1 MPKPANKKEQPMD
14 RQTLSNKIKTACNIM
29 RQKGKLIPLQY
40 VEQLSWLLF
49 LKLFDNLEEQ
59 KKLLNPDYEP
69 IFKPKFQWHNWA
81 NKLTGED
88 FQKFIDLELIPYFA
102 SLTGTPQKAK
112 IASIFKEIRNYM
124 KSGYALAELIELIDE
139 IDFSKPEDSQILSIV
154 YEDLLLYTAG
164 QKGGGA
170 GEFYTPRPIIRFMIK
185 IIQPE
190 IGDKIL
196 DPFCGSAGFLVES
209 YMALR
214 NKAKTLPDHKTLQEE
229 TFYGQEA
236 KGFPYLVGL
245 MNCMLHGIES
255 PNIAFLELGT
265 FAEDI
270 RSIPDNRRVEVIL
283 TNPPFGGEEDK
294 KLLSNFP
301 IKTSDT
307 ELAGL
312 FYCMRKLK
320 VKGKCGIVQPEG
332 ILFRTSG
339 AYLQA
344 KKELLQN
351 FNLHT
356 IISLPPGVFANV
368 SPKGGT
374 GPKTNLLFFEKGI
387 PTKEIWYYELTS
399 PNGKTY
405 TKNNPIKD
413 EHLEDA
419 YRKWQKREVSENSW
433 IEKVEDLINREYDL
447 SAKNPNKAKGII
459 YRKPEELL
467 SSVLKKEKE
476 IEEALIS
483 TKKLMGLG

>member
-1 MPKPANKKEQPMD
+1 MD
-14 RQTLSNKIKTACNIM
+14 RQVLSNIIKSACNIM

-59 KKLLNPDYEP
+59 KKLLKPDYEP
-69 IFKPKFQWHNWA
+69 LFKQKYQWHNWS
-81 NKLTGED
+81 KKYTGDELK
-88 FQKFIDLELIPYFA
+88 KFINDDLLPGLS

-112 IASIFKEIRNYM
+112 IGSIFLEISNYM
-124 KSGYALAELIELIDE
+124 KSGYALAELVQLLDT
-139 IDFSKPEDSQILSIV
+139 IDFTKSEDSQILSIV
-154 YEDLLLYTAG
+154 YEDLLMYTAG
-164 QKGGGA
+164 QQGGGA
-170 GEFYTPRPIIRFMIK
+170 GEFYTPRPIVRFMINV
-185 IIQPE
+185 IQPK

-209 YMALR
+209 FKFLR
-214 NKAKTLPDHKTLQEE
+214 DKAKTLKEHNILQGE

-236 KGFPYLVGL
+236 KGFPYLVGT

-255 PNIAFLELGT
+255 PNLSFLELGT

-270 RSIPDNRRVEVIL
+270 RSIPDDRRVEVIL

-294 KLLSNFP
+294 KLLANFP
-301 IKTSDT
+301 IKTGDT

-320 VKGKCGIVQPEG
+320 TKGRCGIVQPEG

-356 IISLPPGVFANV
+356 IISLPSGVFANV
-368 SPKGGT
+368 SPKGGA
-374 GPKTNLLFFEKGI
+374 GPKTNLLFFEKGL
-387 PTKEIWYYELTS
+387 PTKEIWYYELTP
-399 PNGKTY
+399 PNGKNY
-405 TKNNPIKD
+405 SRKNIIQD

-419 YRKWQKREVSENSW
+419 YKKWLKREISENSW
-433 IEKVEDLINREYDL
+433 IVKAEDIIKNEYDL
-447 SAKNPNKAKGII
+447 SAKNPTKSTNIMF
-459 YRKPEELL
+459 RNP
-467 SSVLKKEKE
+467 SVIVREITEKE
-476 IEEALIS
+476 CDITNLLNNIKS
-483 TKKLMGLG
+483 QL